1 MTGGNS
7 VWERIVLIRPLKYRN
22 FRFLWLGSVLS
33 YLSGQLTMLAFPW
46 LVLKLTGDPFAMG
59 AVLAAAGIPRAVF
72 MVVGGAMT
80 DRYSARS
87 VMMWTTLVRF
97 ILMFILATLVYTQ
110 SVDMWMIFIVAFFF
124 GAADAFYWPAS
135 ISILP
140 KLLPAE
146 DLPAGN
152 SLQQGLG
159 QLSQIIGPVL
169 GGLIIAYFAATG
181 AEAQTFQIAD
191 LLGISVAF
199 YIDGIALGISFVAIS
214 LIRMLEAPAPEGRL
228 SFDSAFASIKEG
240 LVAAWQ
246 DPPIRMMALMFA
258 FFSIFFR
265 GPYVIGIP
273 VLCNERFAEGALS
286 FGFIGSAFGVGALL
300 GMILA
305 GSLRKPPDHLL
316 GMLIIL
322 DIFALGL
329 GFIVYALAENIETM
343 MMFSAVTGLTD
354 GYMSVLVISFI
365 QLRVPGNLLGR
376 VMSVIMLFNI
386 GMLPLSAAIAGGL
399 IRLSLEGVFIG
410 AGSIMIVIALA
421 MISKPNLRRLGLP
434 VGA

>member
-7 VWERIVLIRPLKYRN
+7 VWERIALIRPLKYRN

-181 AEAQTFQIAD
+181 A
-191 LLGISVAF
+191 
-199 YIDGIALGISFVAIS
+199 
-214 LIRMLEAPAPEGRL
+214 
-228 SFDSAFASIKEG
+228 
-240 LVAAWQ
+240 
-246 DPPIRMMALMFA
+246 
-258 FFSIFFR
+258 
-265 GPYVIGIP
+265 
-273 VLCNERFAEGALS
+273 
-286 FGFIGSAFGVGALL
+286 
-300 GMILA
+300 
-305 GSLRKPPDHLL
+305 
-316 GMLIIL
+316 
-322 DIFALGL
+322 
-329 GFIVYALAENIETM
+329 
-343 MMFSAVTGLTD
+343 
-354 GYMSVLVISFI
+354 
-365 QLRVPGNLLGR
+365 
-376 VMSVIMLFNI
+376 
-386 GMLPLSAAIAGGL
+386 
-399 IRLSLEGVFIG
+399 
-410 AGSIMIVIALA
+410 
-421 MISKPNLRRLGLP
+421 
-434 VGA
+434 